1 MPDGQFLC
9 WDGVNRA
16 LGDIHH
22 KHAYPESQ
30 TAGPPAKENSAH
42 NGSNR
47 REAKVL

>member
-1 MPDGQFLC
+1 MLDGRFPG

-16 LGDIHH
+16 PGDIHH

-30 TAGPPAKENSAH
+30 TAGPSAKENSAH